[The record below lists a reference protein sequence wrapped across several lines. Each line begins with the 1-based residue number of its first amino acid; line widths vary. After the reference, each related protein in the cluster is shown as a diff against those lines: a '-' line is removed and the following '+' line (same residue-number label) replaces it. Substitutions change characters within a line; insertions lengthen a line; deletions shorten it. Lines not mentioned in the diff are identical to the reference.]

1 MKKDNATYNIGI
13 IGFGP
18 KGFYGF
24 ERLIAYL
31 NEGEISRTIQLHIFN
46 NTKFLASGDVY
57 RTDQPEYLIMNY
69 ANRNINSWV
78 LKEPYASA
86 TSTPDFVTWLTG
98 NRIADAALSK
108 YAPRATV
115 GKYLE
120 ECYQFVLEKL
130 PKNIEVVVHI
140 GTVTNVFNK
149 AEAYEL
155 RYVSAQF
162 REEASVHCDRLL
174 FTTGHHS
181 FKSQKNKCI
190 LSENRIDFIYPT
202 DEKLKHITKKLL
214 VAIKGF
220 GLTAIDAILAL
231 TEGREGSFIK
241 NDEGILKYIPSGKEP
256 HKIYPFSRTG
266 LPMVP
271 RNGSPKSDTELHF
284 FTEDIVKD
292 FKKNKPVSFKCTLL
306 PLIKKEFYFA
316 YYSVLFKNHGHQFYY
331 DEDFTVI
338 ENQVRYFHED
348 FPECPVFNWGAI
360 VNPFKDEPI
369 LSSVLLQ
376 YYIEFLIDEAKLGA
390 DKSPFMAAVAVW
402 RKISPL
408 FNELYSFGGL
418 DAASHK
424 EFDTFYFGL
433 FNRLS
438 YGPPV
443 KNMQKMLALCK
454 AGIIDFTFAKSAAI
468 SKNNSKDMFN
478 LYIENGQET
487 EINYIINATI
497 SRAKEGG
504 FENELYKNLLKNGLV
519 REFENKLN
527 TGYKPGCVEINEDGN
542 AIGGDGNVNTDISFY
557 GTPTEG
563 ITCDNDTL
571 SRTRNDFASVWAK
584 STCEAIKKR
593 DGRTKNYE
601 REENVF

>member
-1 MKKDNATYNIGI
+1 MNDNNTYKVGI

-31 NEGEISRTIQLHIFN
+31 NEAEFSRAIQIHIFN

-69 ANRNINSWV
+69 TNRNINSWV
-78 LKEPYASA
+78 LKKPYAPA

-98 NRIADAALSK
+98 NKIADAAPGM

-120 ECYQFVLEKL
+120 ACYQFVLEQL

-140 GTVTNVFNK
+140 GTVTNVYK
-149 AEAYEL
+149 KEEAYEL
-155 RYVSAQF
+155 KYVDAKF
-162 REEASVHCDRLL
+162 RQEADIQCNKML

-181 FKSQKNKCI
+181 FKAQSRKNIMLDNKI
-190 LSENRIDFIYPT
+190 EFVYPM
-202 DEKLKHITKKLL
+202 DEKLSHITKDSL

-220 GLTAIDAILAL
+220 GLTAIDAILSL
-231 TEGREGSFIK
+231 TEGREGSFK
-241 NDEGILKYIPSGKEP
+241 KHDKGILKYIPSGKEP
-256 HKIYPFSRTG
+256 NKIYPFSRTG

-271 RNGSPKSDTELHF
+271 RNGLLTTDTELHF
-284 FTEDIVKD
+284 FTKEVIAELKQ
-292 FKKNKPVSFKCTLL
+292 NRPVSFNYTLL

-316 YYSVLFKNHGHQFYY
+316 YYSVLFKNYGHQFYF

-338 ENQVRYFHED
+338 ENQVQYFHED
-348 FPECPVFNWGAI
+348 FPECPVFNWDDI
-360 VNPFKDEPI
+360 VNPFKDEPK
-369 LSSVLLQ
+369 LSSIVLQ
-376 YYIEFLIDEAKLGA
+376 VYIELLINEARLGE
-390 DKSPFMAAVAVW
+390 DKSPFMAAVSTW
-402 RKISPL
+402 RKISPI
-408 FNELYSFGGL
+408 FNEIYSFGGL
-418 DAASHK
+418 DAVSHK

-454 AGIIDFTFAKSAAI
+454 AGILDFSYVKSASI
-468 SKNNSKDMFN
+468 SFNDDKSKIS
-478 LYIENGQET
+478 LHIKNGQAT
-487 EINYIINATI
+487 DISYLVNATI
-497 SRAKEGG
+497 SRGKEGG
-504 FENELYKNLLKNGLV
+504 FKNELYQNLVENGLI
-519 REFENKLN
+519 REFENKLI
-527 TGYKPGCVEINEDGN
+527 TGYKPGCIEINEVGN
-542 AIGGDGNVNTDISFY
+542 AIDKNGNVNTDISFY

-571 SRTRNDFASVWAK
+571 SRTRNNFASVWAK
-584 STCEAIKKR
+584 STCRAIKKR
-593 DGRTKNYE
+593 DGRTENYE
-601 REENVF
+601 REENVL